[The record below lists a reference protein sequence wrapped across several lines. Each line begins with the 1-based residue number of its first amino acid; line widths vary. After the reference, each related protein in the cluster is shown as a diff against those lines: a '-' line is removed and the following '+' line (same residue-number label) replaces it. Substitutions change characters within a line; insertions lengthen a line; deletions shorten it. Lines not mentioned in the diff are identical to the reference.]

1 MFWRQEG
8 SEMGVCGWVYSRI
21 HTFDWLVSFCCLI
34 DGKWTMGG
42 GACSYNG
49 VLVYSSVFFFSC
61 FFFFF
66 FFCLWRQYKQRLQ
79 LSTNEK
85 AGSVAWRCSAKVSQ
99 PKKPKKTTKNTK
111 LREKIK
117 EINLKTRKITLPD
130 PETFFSFFFFPFF
143 FFL

>member
-1 MFWRQEG
+1 
-8 SEMGVCGWVYSRI
+8 MGVGGWVYSRI

-49 VLVYSSVFFFSC
+49 VLVYSSVFFFSGGSINKGC
-61 FFFFF
+61 NFPPMK
-66 FFCLWRQYKQRLQ
+66 R
-79 LSTNEK
+79 
-85 AGSVAWRCSAKVSQ
+85 AGSVAWRCSTKVSQ
-99 PKKPKKTTKNTK
+99 QKITKNTK

-130 PETFFSFFFFPFF
+130 PETFFSFFLFSLTAAAWHISLPPC
-143 FFL
+143 

>member
-1 MFWRQEG
+1 
-8 SEMGVCGWVYSRI
+8 
-21 HTFDWLVSFCCLI
+21 
-34 DGKWTMGG
+34 MGG
-42 GACSYNG
+42 CTAGFTRLIGWFLFVVSSMANG
-49 VLVYSSVFFFSC
+49 RWEEGPALTMVSSSIPQFFSFPV

-66 FFCLWRQYKQRLQ
+66 VCGGSINKGCNFPPMKRQVVLRGGVQQK
-79 LSTNEK
+79 
-85 AGSVAWRCSAKVSQ
+85 SANQKSQ
-99 PKKPKKTTKNTK
+99 KKTTKNTK

>member
-1 MFWRQEG
+1 VGGCTAGFTRLIGWFLFVVSSMANGRWEEG
-8 SEMGVCGWVYSRI
+8 PALTM
-21 HTFDWLVSFCCLI
+21 VS
-34 DGKWTMGG
+34 
-42 GACSYNG
+42 
-49 VLVYSSVFFFSC
+49 SSIPQFFSFPV

-66 FFCLWRQYKQRLQ
+66 FFVCGGSINKGCNFPPMKRQVVLRGGVQQK
-79 LSTNEK
+79 
-85 AGSVAWRCSAKVSQ
+85 SANQKNQ
-99 PKKPKKTTKNTK
+99 KKTTKNTK